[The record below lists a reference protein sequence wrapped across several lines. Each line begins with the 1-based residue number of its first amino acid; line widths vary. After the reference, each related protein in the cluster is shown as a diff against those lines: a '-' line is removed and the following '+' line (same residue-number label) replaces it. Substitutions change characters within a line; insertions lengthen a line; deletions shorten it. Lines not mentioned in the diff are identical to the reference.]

1 MIDFKTLETFIWV
14 ANLRSFRRAAEKLNT
29 TQPAVST
36 RIAQL
41 ESFLGLRLL
50 ERDRRS
56 VAPTPNGQ
64 EFLVHAERLLRLRG
78 EMIEA
83 VGDRSTVRGIVR
95 LGVSESI
102 VHTWLPTLM
111 KRVNE
116 AYPHLEL
123 EIEVDV
129 SPKLLDSLVA
139 RDLDLAFL
147 VGPVGNPNVHSRPL
161 CSFPLAFVACDTIPI
176 PRTPMTLERIAER
189 PLITFAR
196 NTRPHKALR
205 ELLAEKGLR
214 ATIHASA
221 SLEAVVRMALDG
233 IGIAV
238 IPPAIIEKKVE
249 AREKLRLLHT
259 TIRLPDLDYVVGWP
273 AAPENFAAQKVADI
287 ALQVAG
293 NTPGARR
300 AKIKRAKNER
310 AKNKPLKS
318 PPVKNAPVKRAAE

>member
-1 MIDFKTLETFIWV
+1 MIDFKALETFIWV

-41 ESFLGLRLL
+41 ESFLGHRLL
-50 ERDRRS
+50 ERDRRA
-56 VAPTPNGQ
+56 VAPTPKGQ
-64 EFLVHAERLLRLRG
+64 EFLVHAERLIRLRE

-83 VGDRSTVRGIVR
+83 VGDGSTVRGVVR

-102 VHTWLPTLM
+102 VHTWLPELM

-116 AYPHLEL
+116 AYPQLAL

-147 VGPVGNPNVHSRPL
+147 VGPVSHPNVHSRPL
-161 CSFPLAFVACDTIPI
+161 CSFRLAFVACNRIPI
-176 PRTPMTLERIAER
+176 PSTPMTLERIVER

-196 NTRPHKALR
+196 NTQPHKALR
-205 ELLAEKGLR
+205 ELLAAKGLH

-238 IPPAIIEKKVE
+238 IPPAIIEKKAE
-249 AREKLRLLHT
+249 ARENLRRLNTRIKL
-259 TIRLPDLDYVVGWP
+259 PSLDYVVSWP
-273 AAPENFAAQKVADI
+273 AAPDNPAAQRVAQI
-287 ALQVAG
+287 ALQVA
-293 NTPGARR
+293 ARTLGKTQ
-300 AKIKRAKNER
+300 ADG
-310 AKNKPLKS
+310 
-318 PPVKNAPVKRAAE
+318 AAE